1 MKTYSAIVRDGKR
14 VVIIE
19 NQEYQTKA
27 EFIHDLRNNGYKVN
41 PAKVKTS
48 GVFTHI
54 ITRTNCAPWD
64 WRINSLPVE

>member
-41 PAKVKTS
+41 PAKVKTLVFS
-48 GVFTHI
+48 RTSLHERIVPLGIGV
-54 ITRTNCAPWD
+54 
-64 WRINSLPVE
+64 